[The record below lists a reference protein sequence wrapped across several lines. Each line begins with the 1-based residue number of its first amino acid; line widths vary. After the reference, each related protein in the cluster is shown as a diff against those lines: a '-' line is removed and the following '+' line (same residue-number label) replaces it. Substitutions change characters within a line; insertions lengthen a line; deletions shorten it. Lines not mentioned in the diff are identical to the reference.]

1 MGERGLSGP
10 KIQNLGKLFG
20 AHLTC
25 NEGTYWISPC
35 KPPTE
40 AQSLRVALDQHII
53 VSISKVSKSL
63 RDERSNFVSIEVP
76 LSFFF

>member
-25 NEGTYWISPC
+25 DDGFARNCHFQGTANLGYL
-35 KPPTE
+35 E
-40 AQSLRVALDQHII
+40 AIKCHF
-53 VSISKVSKSL
+53 KGK
-63 RDERSNFVSIEVP
+63 NGKF
-76 LSFFF
+76 